1 VWEKAG
7 YANKAAKS
15 TDPAQFS
22 YDECPR
28 ALQFRRLHKDVKTDA
43 DMGWI
48 IGYAPFFT
56 FCSLLCLL
64 SEGEAAFGCET
75 AFVWNCQ
82 LEIGVANDICVTSP
96 RQLE

>member
-48 IGYAPFFT
+48 IGYAPCFT
-56 FCSLLCLL
+56 FFIYCFLLF
-64 SEGEAAFGCET
+64 EGEVAFSC
-75 AFVWNCQ
+75 C
-82 LEIGVANDICVTSP
+82 
-96 RQLE
+96 